1 MNLLKKYKVV
11 FAIVLPVL
19 ILVLIRSLSINHFKS
34 DAKRWAVPSVL
45 ASNIVTEDK
54 IETLP
59 GEKIII
65 KLDKELSGNYAVA
78 YPELRIS
85 ADSILERKNLKI
97 IRNHSGPVLLYSSE
111 DAISARV
118 WMILSQMGF
127 MNIYIITRDTDNEIR
142 KNKFR
147 PDTLVR
153 PEL

>member
-1 MNLLKKYKVV
+1 MNLIKKYKVV

-34 DAKRWAVPSVL
+34 DAKKWAVPSVL

-65 KLDKELSGNYAVA
+65 KLGKELNVHYAGA
-78 YPELRIS
+78 YPELQIS

-97 IRNHSGPVLLYSSE
+97 ISKHSGPVLLFSSE
-111 DAISARV
+111 YAISARV
-118 WMILSQMGF
+118 WMILSQLGF
-127 MNIYIITRDTDNEIR
+127 KNI
-142 KNKFR
+142 
-147 PDTLVR
+147 L
-153 PEL
+153 